1 MKTIRFRGRTPEPRC
16 VTLGMQEDH
25 NAESVRFA
33 VPDNEDECC
42 LLYLSTGNSGDVLW
56 LENGVWTPERTY
68 MRRPARYQCYLER
81 RRGDEMVWHSEPF
94 ELHVDRLPAIGE
106 KIARANPTLLDQ
118 VAEQAQM
125 VEKEGQALIAR
136 AQAVEDFTAAV
147 SKVAVSVETLPEGT
161 AAQGSAQL
169 DKTSG
174 LRIALSIPK
183 GDKGDRG
190 DIGPQGETGP
200 RGLQGLQGE
209 KGEKGDKGDTG
220 ATGPQGP
227 KGDAFTY
234 GDFTV
239 AQLAALK
246 GAKGDT
252 GATGPQGPKGDT
264 GATGAQGPK
273 GEPGSQGPKGDT
285 GATGPQ
291 GPKGD
296 AFTYGDFT
304 TAQLAALKGDKGDTG
319 AMGPQGPKGDKG
331 EPGATGPQ
339 GPKGDTGA
347 TGPQGPKGDKG
358 DTGATGSQ
366 GPKGVTGAV
375 FTPTVSSAGLLS
387 WSNNGGLS
395 NPASVNIK
403 GPKGDTGAQG
413 SAGAKGDKGDTGAKG
428 NPGAVFTPAVTADG
442 TLSWSN
448 NGSLTNPASV
458 NIKGPKGDKGA
469 TGAQGPKGDTGATG
483 PQGPKGDTGETGATG
498 PQGPRG
504 EKGDTGWARSKAS
517 KLVTVETTDWVE
529 NADSGRQEAMISVS
543 EITATDIVMLVL
555 ADEQKGKYALGSYDP
570 VAGSVTLYIDSVPD
584 EALSVRLN
592 IFDQMEG

>member
-147 SKVAVSVETLPEGT
+147 SKVTVSVETLPEGA
-161 AAQGSAQL
+161 AAQGSAQM

-183 GDKGDRG
+183 GDKGD
-190 DIGPQGETGP
+190 
-200 RGLQGLQGE
+200 
-209 KGEKGDKGDTG
+209 
-220 ATGPQGP
+220 
-227 KGDAFTY
+227 
-234 GDFTV
+234 
-239 AQLAALK
+239 
-246 GAKGDT
+246 T

-264 GATGAQGPK
+264 GAQGPK
-273 GEPGSQGPKGDT
+273 GVQGEIGSQGPKGD
-285 GATGPQ
+285 
-291 GPKGD
+291 
-296 AFTYGDFT
+296 
-304 TAQLAALKGDKGDTG
+304 KGDTG
-319 AMGPQGPKGDKG
+319 SGFAVLDYYDSAAALQAAMTAPSPGDAYGVGTG
-331 EPGATGPQ
+331 EPYDIYIFGSTSGWVNNGPL
-339 GPKGDTGA
+339 
-347 TGPQGPKGDKG
+347 QGPKGDKG
-358 DTGATGSQ
+358 DTGATGAT
-366 GPKGVTGAV
+366 GPQ
-375 FTPTVSSAGLLS
+375 
-387 WSNNGGLS
+387 
-395 NPASVNIK
+395 
-403 GPKGDTGAQG
+403 GPKGDTGPQG
-413 SAGAKGDKGDTGAKG
+413 PTGPAGAD
-428 NPGAVFTPAVTADG
+428 
-442 TLSWSN
+442 
-448 NGSLTNPASV
+448 
-458 NIKGPKGDKGA
+458 GA

-498 PQGPRG
+498 PQGPAG
-504 EKGDTGWARSKAS
+504 AS
-517 KLVTVETTDWVE
+517 ATLTLHRWTV
-529 NADSGRQEAMISVS
+529 
-543 EITATDIVMLVL
+543 
-555 ADEQKGKYALGSYDP
+555 
-570 VAGSVTLYIDSVPD
+570 
-584 EALSVRLN
+584 
-592 IFDQMEG
+592 